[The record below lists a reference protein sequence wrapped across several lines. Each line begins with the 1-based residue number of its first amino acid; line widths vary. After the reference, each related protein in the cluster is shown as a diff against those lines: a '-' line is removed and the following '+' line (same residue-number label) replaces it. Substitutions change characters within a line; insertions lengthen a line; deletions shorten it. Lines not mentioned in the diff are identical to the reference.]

1 MSLKKRFLLP
11 IFLFAASGLLFVIG
25 KWIPSTLPCVSY
37 YQLTTSQAEND
48 ISCTGRVERTG
59 SSTVYT
65 NQTGITADVM
75 VSPGD
80 KVEKGQVLA
89 EVQTL
94 PDDIEK
100 SEAVAVYASL
110 LNEES
115 SAGRLENKQLIAP
128 VSGTVSSVTLSP
140 DQIVQSG
147 SPAVVISD
155 GNGIQ
160 LRLSVS
166 ESQISDI
173 RVGQAVE
180 ITGVGF
186 SPSVYHGSVIEIAE
200 EATVSV
206 VGTSQATVVEVLV
219 SVEDPGE
226 NLKPGFSAQARIITE
241 QADHA
246 LVAPYESVGADEDG
260 TEYVFLYQDGKAIRS
275 DIKTGV
281 EYDSGFEILA
291 GASEGDILLSHPE
304 QWEDGER
311 VRLGE
316 REDAV

>member
-1 MSLKKRFLLP
+1 MSLKKRLFLP
-11 IFLFAASGLLFVIG
+11 VFLFAASGLIFAAG
-25 KWIPSTLPCVSY
+25 KWIPSTIPCASY
-37 YQLTTSQAEND
+37 YQLTFAQAEND

-59 SSTVYT
+59 SSTVYAK
-65 NQTGITADVM
+65 QTGITTDVM
-75 VSPGD
+75 VSPGE
-80 KVEKGQVLA
+80 KVEKGQILA

-100 SEAVAVYASL
+100 SEAVAVYTAL
-110 LNEES
+110 LNGDS
-115 SAGRLENKQLIAP
+115 STGQLENKQLTAP

-140 DQIVQSG
+140 NQIVQSG

-173 RVGQAVE
+173 QTGQAVE

-186 SPSVYHGSVIEIAE
+186 SPSVYYGTVVEIAE

-219 SVEDPGE
+219 SVEDPGD

-246 LVAPYESVGADEDG
+246 LVAPYEAVGADEEG
-260 TEYVFLYQDGKAIRS
+260 TEYVILYQDGKAVRS
-275 DIKTGV
+275 DVKTGE

-291 GASEGDILLSHPE
+291 GASEGDILLAHPE
-304 QWEDGER
+304 QWEDGEH

-316 REDAV
+316 REDAA